1 MVLRS
6 KKVLLEKLFVIRHY
20 LLIFYLFGMIFF
32 LGFFLQ
38 PVVKAQS
45 ETVLAILPFPTNL
58 YFNGDLTAGVQVYI
72 SDVESLNAFD
82 ITLLYD
88 ENIASV
94 TSYSLG
100 GFLVEPVCL
109 EEINDPGY
117 FRYSCSQIGKPPAV
131 GSGVLI
137 NLTFT
142 GIASGTTTV
151 IIDDEA
157 LKLPDGNNQPISA
170 TLQHG
175 TINVGYDTSAVNGN
189 IFLQGQSKR
198 AGIPVSLGIGA
209 TYSQGPFD
217 ALSTPFVGQNLVLPG
232 VVNNDTYTLS
242 TAQPRYLNLS
252 STVTVPP
259 GTDVALPTL
268 RLLAGDA
275 DGDNIINTADL
286 DAIRDAFGTIGEG
299 IAADVNFDGVVD
311 LRDLALAGGNFG
323 LTPAEAYGDWLP

>member
-1 MVLRS
+1 
-6 KKVLLEKLFVIRHY
+6 LEKLFVIRHY

-38 PVVKAQS
+38 PVVNAQS
-45 ETVLAILPFPTNL
+45 ETVLAILPSPINS

-88 ENIASV
+88 ENIASL

-117 FRYSCSQIGKPPAV
+117 FRYSCAQIGKPPAV

-142 GIASGTTTV
+142 GLASGTMTV
-151 IIDDEA
+151 LIDEEA
-157 LKLPDGNNQPISA
+157 LKLPDGTNQPISA

-175 TINVGYDTSAVNGN
+175 TINVGYDVSAVNGN
-189 IFLQGQSKR
+189 FLLQGQSDR
-198 AGIPVSLGIGA
+198 AGIPISLGIGA

-217 ALSTPFVGQNLVLPG
+217 ALSTPFIGLNLVLPG
-232 VVNNDTYTLS
+232 VVNNDTYTLT
-242 TAQPRYLNLS
+242 TAQPGYLNIDASLGK
-252 STVTVPP
+252 TVTVPS
-259 GTDVALPTL
+259 GTDVSLPPL

-275 DGDNIINTADL
+275 AADNSINTADL
-286 DAIRDAFGTIGEG
+286 DAIRNAFGTIGEG

-323 LTPAEAYGDWLP
+323 LTPAAAYGGWLP